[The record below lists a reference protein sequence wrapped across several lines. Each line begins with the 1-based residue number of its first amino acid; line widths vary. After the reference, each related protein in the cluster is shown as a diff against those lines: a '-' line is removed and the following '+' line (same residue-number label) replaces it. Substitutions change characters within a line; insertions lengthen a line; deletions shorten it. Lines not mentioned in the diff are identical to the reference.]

1 MTNEVK
7 IKGIYRHYNGNYY
20 IVEGIGTH
28 SENLEECV
36 IYRALYGEG
45 RVWIRPLSMF
55 LDEVNK
61 NGQKYRFEFQQIK
74 SQDPNHP

>member
-1 MTNEVK
+1 MREVK
-7 IKGIYRHYNGNYY
+7 IKGIYKHYNGNYY

-36 IYRALYGEG
+36 IYRALCGTGE
-45 RVWIRPLSMF
+45 VWIRPLSMF

-61 NGQKYRFEFQQIK
+61 NGQQYRFELQEIA
-74 SQDPNHP
+74 SRDPNHP